1 MHKEHIQIDL
11 MCEYEKCVLC
21 NEVTDFK
28 RRLPVDARKYYI
40 NGIGQLCRQCYVKL
54 NESDTD
60 KKNGRE

>member
-1 MHKEHIQIDL
+1 